1 MLLRRRDITIKMLE
15 KAEDRELREYF
26 GYEFN
31 MVHTLWE
38 IFESKEIIDDEV
50 GISSSIYI
58 DIHENL

>member
-1 MLLRRRDITIKMLE
+1 MLE